1 MEGILNFFTGLTTVF
16 EQGLILAIM
25 VMGVYL
31 TYKILDFPD
40 LSVDGTFP
48 LGAFVLAAVIL
59 KDVNPVIGMFIAFL
73 AGCLAGFATGVMH
86 VKLKITNLLSGILTM
101 SALYSINSRV
111 VGKANVYIPG
121 EKTIFNLFK
130 YDRLYILVIVMIIC
144 LAAKFTCDY
153 ILKDKK
159 SFIISMVIYVAL
171 FAGLM
176 SYTITS
182 KNVTLII
189 IADIVFII
197 KVSLDYLLNTKFGFA
212 LRAIGD
218 NEDLVVGLGV
228 NEKNMK
234 IFGLMLSNGLVALAG
249 SLYGQYL
256 KFADLQMGIGTIVIG
271 LASIIIGQGILKK
284 YKLINNPSIVVIGAL
299 LYQFIIYVALRSNDW
314 LKALYQSLNL
324 SQNTIKILEI
334 KTTDLKLITALI
346 VVLILA
352 SSNKKIKSVFRRR
365 GANQ

>member
-48 LGAFVLAAVIL
+48 LGAFVLASMVL
-59 KDVNPVIGMFIAFL
+59 KDVNPVLGMFIAFL

-86 VKLKITNLLSGILTM
+86 VRLGITNLLSGILTM

-130 YDRLYILVIVMIIC
+130 YDKLYILVIVLVIC
-144 LAAKFTCDY
+144 LLAKFTCDY

-159 SFIISMVIYVAL
+159 SFIISVIIYLVL

-176 SYTITS
+176 TYTVLN

-189 IADIVFII
+189 IVNIVFII

-234 IFGLMLSNGLVALAG
+234 IFGLMLSNGFVALSGA
-249 SLYGQYL
+249 LYGQYL

-271 LASIIIGQGILKK
+271 LASIIIGQGILRKDK
-284 YKLINNPSIVVIGAL
+284 FINNPSIVVIGAL

-314 LKALYQSLNL
+314 FKALYKALNL
-324 SQNTIKILEI
+324 PDSTIKMLEI
-334 KTTDLKLITALI
+334 RTTDLKLITALI

-352 SSNKKIKSVFRRR
+352 FSGRKIKMTLKTS
-365 GANQ
+365 GLE